1 MLIHVAEI
9 EPYGSPILVAIVPSE
24 FTVPG
29 AGDDLIKRIER
40 HCRVY
45 VVMLVSV
52 EINGF
57 RAHANFQTHVILV
70 LIQLEYLDL
79 VEVDL
84 SIAPPEEEL
93 PF

>member
-24 FTVPG
+24 FTAPG
-29 AGDDLIKRIER
+29 AGDELIKRIER

-52 EINGF
+52 EKNGF
-57 RAHANFQTHVILV
+57 RAHAKFQTHVVLA

-84 SIAPPEEEL
+84 SADLPEDEL